1 MINEDRV
8 NEFQSFNEEDIL
20 EMKHPL
26 TDDEMDALYAEYI
39 MDHAGGE
46 RCIANGDDLLILME
60 NGYLWDEFQEQ
71 YVRICASRR

>member
-1 MINEDRV
+1 MFSAVGIPGIHAGEDV
-8 NEFQSFNEEDIL
+8 
-20 EMKHPL
+20 K
-26 TDDEMDALYAEYI
+26 DDEMDALYAEYI